1 MENATILKTNKWRIS
16 LLIFSPLFLLT
27 AGYFI
32 LNQQNIIAS
41 IFNKYF
47 SLTFTNALRLL
58 ATDNWVEVLLQNAR
72 SMVINIGVVLLIEI
86 IVAVIA
92 LIIIFFFIYRI
103 WKRETFNFG
112 NTLVFSGYIL
122 IVIGMSIIGTIAIS
136 STILT
141 FTTVQGIINGLT
153 PSELQA
159 MSEEI
164 STVLANSSL
173 SSNQIFKD
181 LVSILDQLEIVFARA
196 GEVASIPGTI
206 DSWWQGIL
214 SLIIYVIGV
223 ASISV
228 LSILIGHVIEIWAFI
243 KGGHLYQNYQMKIRK
258 ESFNE
263 RLLLVLEK
271 QNEILEEM
279 NKKTNPPVNRTG
291 VQD

>member
-1 MENATILKTNKWRIS
+1 MDNSTFLKSNKWRIS

-27 AGYFI
+27 VGYFI
-32 LNQQNIIAS
+32 LAQQNIVVS

-47 SLTFTNALRLL
+47 SLTFTNVLRLL
-58 ATDNWVEVLLQNAR
+58 ATDNWLEVLLQNAE

-92 LIIIFFFIYRI
+92 LIIIFFFLYRI
-103 WKRETFNFG
+103 QKRETLLFG
-112 NTLVFSGYIL
+112 NKLVLSGYLL
-122 IVIGMSIIGTIAIS
+122 IALGMSIIGTFAIS

-153 PSELQA
+153 SSELQT

-164 STVLANSSL
+164 LTVLANFSL

-181 LVSILDQLEIVFARA
+181 LLSISDQVERVFAKA

-214 SLIIYVIGV
+214 SLKIYVIGV
-223 ASISV
+223 ASISI
-228 LSILIGHVIEIWAFI
+228 LSILSGHVIEIWTFI
-243 KGGHLYQNYQMKIRK
+243 KGGHLYQNYKMKTRK

-263 RLLLVLEK
+263 RLLRVLEK

-279 NKKTNPPVNRTG
+279 HK
-291 VQD
+291 